1 MILLKSNNNNKRE
14 KIMKKLLVMI
24 MAVALICVCFA
35 GCAQQPADASQEATQ
50 SDAPQTSEDTNS
62 GEAAK
67 AGASQLSKAAE
78 STDDYTPKKDSYH
91 IYATYKLIHN
101 WYDAIKTGADA
112 AIAELAEQGVTV
124 QFDWEAPVTPDAL
137 DQVNRIEAAV
147 GKNPDLI
154 AVDITQ
160 EDTTTSAI
168 NNAVD
173 AGVPVMTFAGS
184 DLPDS
189 KRTAFVGNLDN
200 EGDGYALAVA
210 LFESMGGKGKV
221 ATLEGTIGAP
231 SHEQRIE
238 GFNRALEEYP
248 DIEVVD
254 RQRDEDLVEKA
265 VQITESYIQKHPDLG
280 GIWCNNASNPVGAA
294 QAVKNAGKEGEI
306 FIAGMDHD
314 LRTLAYLDEGVVTV
328 AQIQNCYDM
337 GYFMIKNAIKIIDG
351 LEPGED
357 TYPEIYNVGSQTVYK
372 DGAKEFADILYGE
385 GAIKEEEAQQ

>member
-1 MILLKSNNNNKRE
+1 
-14 KIMKKLLVMI
+14 MKKVLVMI
-24 MAVALICVCFA
+24 LAIALICTSFI
-35 GCAQQPADASQEATQ
+35 GCAPSNSAEPAVSAGGETAPAAEESQPGAVKT
-50 SDAPQTSEDTNS
+50 
-62 GEAAK
+62 
-67 AGASQLSKAAE
+67 AGASELSKASEAK
-78 STDDYTPKKDSYH
+78 DDYKPKKDSYH

-112 AIAELAEQGVTV
+112 AIAELADQGVTV

-147 GKNPDLI
+147 AKNPDLI

-160 EDTTTSAI
+160 EDTTTTAI

-173 AGVPVMTFAGS
+173 AGIPVMTFAGS
-184 DLPDS
+184 DLPNS

-210 LFESMGGKGKV
+210 LFEAMGGKGKV

-254 RQRDEDLVEKA
+254 RQRDDDLVEKA

-294 QAVKNAGKEGEI
+294 QAVKGAGKAGEI
-306 FIAGMDHD
+306 LIAGMDHD
-314 LRTLAYLDEGVVTV
+314 LRTLSYLDEGVITA

-337 GYFMIKNAIKIIDG
+337 GYFLIRNAIKVIDG
-351 LEPGED
+351 VEPGDD
-357 TYPEIYNVGSQTVYK
+357 TYPEVYAVGSQTVFK
-372 DGAKEFADILYGE
+372 DGAQEFATLLYGE
-385 GAIKEEEAQQ
+385 GALEKEAAKE